1 MPGTN
6 ALAYCRSVGEDSLLT
21 FGPGEADIEEQR
33 LRQEHDGGELHL
45 QRHPQG

>member
-1 MPGTN
+1 MLWTN

-21 FGPGEADIEEQR
+21 FGSGEADIEEQR
-33 LRQEHDGGELHL
+33 LRQEYDGGELHL